1 MRQQTYITKLKDENN
16 KTITFERWSYK
27 KINTIEKK
35 LKELY
40 INYYYL
46 YKKDIER
53 SKYIVIYEASNNEK
67 QINEKQIEVKRM
79 LVNEFLNV

>member
-40 INYYYL
+40 TNYYYL

-67 QINEKQIEVKRM
+67 QIEVKRM
-79 LVNEFLNV
+79 LVNEFLNI

>member
-40 INYYYL
+40 TNYYYV

-53 SKYIVIYEASNNEK
+53 SKYIVIYEASDNEN
-67 QINEKQIEVKRM
+67 QTEVKRM
-79 LVNEFLNV
+79 LVNEFLNI

>member
-40 INYYYL
+40 TNYYYL

-67 QINEKQIEVKRM
+67 QIEVKRM

>member
-67 QINEKQIEVKRM
+67 QIEVKRM

>member
-40 INYYYL
+40 TDYYFL
-46 YKKDIER
+46 YKEDIKKA
-53 SKYIVIYEASNNEK
+53 KYIVIYEASNNEN
-67 QINEKQIEVKRM
+67 QTEVKRM
-79 LVNEFLNV
+79 LVNEFLN

>member
-67 QINEKQIEVKRM
+67 QIEVKRM
-79 LVNEFLNV
+79 LVNEFLNI